1 MKLFSVLAV
10 LAIVLL
16 PQSAKAQ
23 TATAYKTGE
32 NTTGTT
38 KQCYYSFAGS
48 SYTQTVS
55 SVSSV
60 SLCPL
65 TMEVRTTGTPTPSAP
80 PAPSSAMAYKTG
92 ENTTGTT
99 KQCFYSYL
107 SKEYTKTVQAF
118 ELCPL
123 SIAVRP

>member
-48 SYTQTVS
+48 SYTQT
-55 SVSSV
+55 VSSV